1 MADVETV
8 VEGAPER
15 IGKII
20 GDVLAG
26 LIVLAVLVMMVKQFS

>member
-1 MADVETV
+1 MTEVETV
-8 VEGAPER
+8 EGMPER

-26 LIVLAVLVMMVKQFS
+26 LVVLGVLVMMVKQFS

>member
-1 MADVETV
+1 MADMETV
-8 VEGAPER
+8 EGTPER